1 MQFSTVTVLM
11 PVYNGAEFLSETI
24 DSILSQTFEDFEFLI
39 INDGSTDD
47 SEKIILSYNDSRI
60 KYLKNDLNMGIIGTL
75 NRGLDQITSK
85 YIIRMDADDLALPN
99 RIQVQVE
106 YMDDHPEIVLS
117 GSGKINFSDKQDYE
131 VKEVIPIVNE
141 DILFF
146 KSIFNTSI
154 PHPSA
159 ILRNDVIQKY
169 DIRYDKAYF
178 GAEDKAMWL
187 DMAKYGKLGNVSAP
201 LIKYRAHDN
210 QISFTKMEECR
221 RSSVAKTL
229 HVLKEYGISFSD
241 EEEKALGY
249 ICYPANCGDIQSL
262 NVIQKLSD
270 RLSEEF
276 IKLRICDSSYIHE
289 FFKNRIKRIL
299 VWSTPIGLAL
309 VKFIFL
315 NKHFKMREFGV
326 TFYKKAFQKA
336 KK

>member
-1 MQFSTVTVLM
+1 MQFSPVTVLM

-24 DSILSQTFEDFEFLI
+24 DSILSQTFKDFEFLI

-47 SEKIILSYNDSRI
+47 SEKIILSYNDPRI
-60 KYLKNDLNMGIIGTL
+60 KYLKNDINLGIIDTL

-99 RIQVQVE
+99 RLQVQVE
-106 YMDDHPEIVLS
+106 YMNNHPEIVLS
-117 GSGKINFSDKQDYE
+117 GSGKINFSGKQNYKE
-131 VKEVIPIVNE
+131 KEVIPIVNE
-141 DILFF
+141 EILFF

-169 DIRYDKAYF
+169 NIRYDKAYF

-187 DMAKYGKLGNVSAP
+187 DMAKYGKLGNISAP

-210 QISFTKMEECR
+210 QISYTKLEECR

-229 HVLKEYGISFSD
+229 DVLRKYGISLSD
-241 EEEKALGY
+241 EEVKALGY
-249 ICYPANCGDIQSL
+249 ICYPANSGDIQTL
-262 NVIQKLSD
+262 NVIQKLCD
-270 RLSEEF
+270 KLSGEF
-276 IKLRICDSSYIHE
+276 IKLRIGDTSYIHV
-289 FFKNRIKRIL
+289 FFKNRMKRIL

-315 NKHFKMREFGV
+315 NKHLKMREFGV

-336 KK
+336 KR